1 MSHDLMLLK
10 LSCNAWHVAL
20 EEALGELVWRISDAK
35 CKKPIHA
42 DWCVRGDKKS
52 DTQRDVT
59 RWEKLSK
66 EVCFGEYDEKRCK
79 VMGGAASTCQPHAP
93 NAATNLMPVTSAVT
107 PWTASPS
114 CANKLPTRRVTCTK
128 RPSMPANK
136 RMPPWHALSSAKG
149 TCASNGIKNKME
161 KQD

>member
-1 MSHDLMLLK
+1 M
-10 LSCNAWHVAL
+10 CR
-20 EEALGELVWRISDAK
+20 WRISCAK

-42 DWCVRGDKKS
+42 HWCERGDERS
-52 DTQRDVT
+52 VTRLHVT
-59 RWEKLSK
+59 RWERFWAKRLGLGK
-66 EVCFGEYDEKRCK
+66 YNEERCEVMSGASS
-79 VMGGAASTCQPHAP
+79 AASNCQHQAP

-128 RPSMPANK
+128 RPSMPANTS
-136 RMPPWHALSSAKG
+136 MPPWHALSSAKG
-149 TCASNGIKNKME
+149 TCASNGIKNQSE